1 MYRYSDTIARL
12 IEALNKLPGIGQR
25 SAERIVFYLLKAA
38 PQEVE
43 NLSRLILESKT
54 KIKACSTCNNITESD
69 PCNICRNPKRTS
81 DEICVV
87 EQPNDIISI
96 EKTNE
101 FHGRYHVLLGA
112 ISPLDGI
119 SPQDLKIKHLL
130 ERIEKEKVKE
140 IILATNPN
148 SEGEVTAIYLSKIL
162 KPLKVKITR
171 LAQGLPMGA
180 NLEYVDD
187 ITMTKALE
195 GRREF

>member
-1 MYRYSDTIARL
+1 MYRYSESIARL
-12 IEALNKLPGIGQR
+12 IEALNKLPSIGQR
-25 SAERIVFYLLKAA
+25 SAERIVFYLLKAD
-38 PQEVE
+38 PLEVE
-43 NLSRLILESKT
+43 KLSRAVIEIKT
-54 KIKACSTCNNITESD
+54 KIKACSICNNITELD
-69 PCNICRNPKRTS
+69 PCNICSNPKRTS
-81 DEICVV
+81 DELCVV

-101 FHGRYHVLLGA
+101 FRGRYHILLGA

-119 SPQDLKIKHLL
+119 SPDDLKIKHLV

-140 IILATNPN
+140 IIIATNPN
-148 SEGEVTAIYLSKIL
+148 SEGETTAIYLSQIL

>member
-1 MYRYSDTIARL
+1 MYRYSESIARL
-12 IEALNKLPGIGQR
+12 IEALNKLPSIGQR
-25 SAERIVFYLLKAA
+25 SAERIVFYLLKAD
-38 PQEVE
+38 PIEVE
-43 NLSRLILESKT
+43 KLSRAVIDIKT
-54 KIKACSTCNNITESD
+54 KIKACSICNNITESD
-69 PCNICRNPKRTS
+69 PCNICSNPKRTS

-101 FHGRYHVLLGA
+101 FRGRYHILLGA

-119 SPQDLKIKHLL
+119 SPDDLKIKQLV

-140 IILATNPN
+140 IIIATNPN
-148 SEGEVTAIYLSKIL
+148 SEGEATAIYLSKIL

>member
-1 MYRYSDTIARL
+1 MYRYSESIARL
-12 IEALNKLPGIGQR
+12 IEALNKLPSIGQR
-25 SAERIVFYLLKAA
+25 SAERIVFYLLKAD
-38 PQEVE
+38 PLEVE
-43 NLSRLILESKT
+43 KLSRAVIEIKT
-54 KIKACSTCNNITESD
+54 KIKACSICNNITELD
-69 PCNICRNPKRTS
+69 PCNICSNPKRTS

-101 FHGRYHVLLGA
+101 FRGRYHILLGA

-119 SPQDLKIKHLL
+119 SPDDLKIKHLV

-140 IILATNPN
+140 IIIATNPN
-148 SEGEVTAIYLSKIL
+148 SEGETTAIYLSQIL

>member
-1 MYRYSDTIARL
+1 MYRYSESIARL
-12 IEALNKLPGIGQR
+12 IEALNKLPSIGQR
-25 SAERIVFYLLKAA
+25 SAERIVFYLLKAD
-38 PQEVE
+38 PLEVE
-43 NLSRLILESKT
+43 KLSRALIEIKT
-54 KIKACSTCNNITESD
+54 KIKACSICNNITELD
-69 PCNICRNPKRTS
+69 PCNICSNPKRTS
-81 DEICVV
+81 DELCVV

-101 FHGRYHVLLGA
+101 FRGRYHILLGA

-119 SPQDLKIKHLL
+119 SPDDLKIKHLV

-140 IILATNPN
+140 IIIATNPN
-148 SEGEVTAIYLSKIL
+148 SEGETTAIYLSQIL

>member
-1 MYRYSDTIARL
+1 MYRYSESIARL
-12 IEALNKLPGIGQR
+12 IEALNKLPSIGQR
-25 SAERIVFYLLKAA
+25 SAERIVFYLLKADPLEA
-38 PQEVE
+38 EK
-43 NLSRLILESKT
+43 LSRAVMDIKT
-54 KIKACSTCNNITESD
+54 KIKACSICNNITELD
-69 PCNICRNPKRTS
+69 PCNICSNPKRTS

-101 FHGRYHVLLGA
+101 FRGRYHILLGA

-119 SPQDLKIKHLL
+119 SPDDLKIKHLV

-140 IILATNPN
+140 IIIATNPN
-148 SEGEVTAIYLSKIL
+148 SEGETTAIYLSQIL

>member
-1 MYRYSDTIARL
+1 MYRYSDTIAQL
-12 IEALNKLPGIGQR
+12 IDALNKLPGIGQR
-25 SAERIVFYLLKAA
+25 SAERIVFHLLKTN

-43 NLSRLILESKT
+43 NLSKLILDIKR
-54 KIKACSTCNNITESD
+54 KIKACSICNNITESN
-69 PCNICRNPKRTS
+69 PCNICNNPKRTS

-87 EQPNDIISI
+87 EQPNDILSI

-101 FHGRYHVLLGA
+101 FHGRYHILLGA

-119 SPQDLKIKHLL
+119 GPDELKIKDLM
-130 ERIEKEKVKE
+130 ERIKKEKVKE
-140 IILATNPN
+140 LIIATNPN
-148 SEGEVTAIYLSKIL
+148 SEGETTAIYLLKAL
-162 KPLKVKITR
+162 KPLGIKITR

-187 ITMTKALE
+187 ITMTKALQ

>member
-1 MYRYSDTIARL
+1 MYRYSDTIAQL
-12 IEALNKLPGIGQR
+12 IDALNKLPGIGQR
-25 SAERIVFYLLKAA
+25 SAERIVFHLLKTN

-43 NLSRLILESKT
+43 NLSKLILDIKA
-54 KIKACSTCNNITESD
+54 KIKACSICNNITESN
-69 PCNICRNPKRTS
+69 PCNICNNPKRTS

-87 EQPNDIISI
+87 EQPNDILSI

-101 FHGRYHVLLGA
+101 FHGRYHILLGA

-119 SPQDLKIKHLL
+119 GPQDLKIKELA
-130 ERIEKEKVKE
+130 ERIKKENVKE
-140 IILATNPN
+140 VIIATNPN
-148 SEGEVTAIYLSKIL
+148 SEGETTAIYLLKAL
-162 KPLKVKITR
+162 KPLEVKITR

-187 ITMTKALE
+187 ITMTKALQ

>member
-1 MYRYSDTIARL
+1 MYRYSESIARL
-12 IEALNKLPGIGQR
+12 IEALNKLPSIGQR
-25 SAERIVFYLLKAA
+25 SAERIVFYLLKAD
-38 PQEVE
+38 PLEVE
-43 NLSRLILESKT
+43 KLSRALIEIKT
-54 KIKACSTCNNITESD
+54 KIKACSICNNITELD
-69 PCNICRNPKRTS
+69 PCNICSNPKRTS

-101 FHGRYHVLLGA
+101 FRGRYHILLGA

-119 SPQDLKIKHLL
+119 SPDDLKIKHLV
-130 ERIEKEKVKE
+130 ERIKKEKVKE
-140 IILATNPN
+140 IIIATNPN
-148 SEGEVTAIYLSKIL
+148 SEGETTAIYLSQIL

>member
-1 MYRYSDTIARL
+1 MYRYSESIARL
-12 IEALNKLPGIGQR
+12 IEALNKLPSIGQR
-25 SAERIVFYLLKAA
+25 SAERIVFYLLKADPIEA
-38 PQEVE
+38 EK
-43 NLSRLILESKT
+43 LSRAVMDIKT
-54 KIKACSTCNNITESD
+54 KIKACSICNNITELD
-69 PCNICRNPKRTS
+69 PCNICSNPKRTS

-101 FHGRYHVLLGA
+101 FRGRYHILLGA

-119 SPQDLKIKHLL
+119 SPDDLKIKHLV

-140 IILATNPN
+140 IIIATNPN
-148 SEGEVTAIYLSKIL
+148 SEGETTAIYLSQIL